1 MVQRGDSPGNVVGM
15 GSGDLYPNARRTGG
29 TPTTIAGPVY
39 SEQGEGGRGRGRG
52 RRTDEAEEEGPEDHG
67 LLVGEALLLGSARGG
82 E

>member
-1 MVQRGDSPGNVVGM
+1 M

-39 SEQGEGGRGRGRG
+39 SEQGGRGRGRG
-52 RRTDEAEEEGPEDHG
+52 GRTDEAEEEGPEDHG